1 MIVGGVAGVIM
12 LITCMLVSRRVRQK
26 SVEAVDYNKSVK
38 ADLDMVESE
47 DEYSTTD
54 QEEWQNEKQYE
65 ISSGNYLMVDI
76 VDNSYTCN
84 HNVISEWII
93 HPSQE

>member
-12 LITCMLVSRRVRQK
+12 LITCILVLRRVRKK

-76 VDNSYTCN
+76 VDALYICYYD
-84 HNVISEWII
+84 VISEWII